1 MIIYGLSDLI
11 SAFKVRSAMGPEEVT
26 PAPES
31 NDAEPESSI
40 PENVKEVEYEKVD
53 EQYE

>member
-1 MIIYGLSDLI
+1 LIIYGLSDLI
-11 SAFKVRSAMGPEEVT
+11 SAFKVRSAMGSEEVT

-53 EQYE
+53 EQ